1 MMKWIRRHREL
12 VLFLLDVVMICLSYF
27 LAFILRTDFHFKR
40 NFLNLQVLGRNM
52 VFIVAINLL
61 FNRLLK
67 VNNSLWKYASVS
79 EVLRISISVV
89 LANMV
94 WFIIVLVLPVK
105 NFIRSLPFIASLIL
119 LALELGA
126 RVLYKW
132 FATEEQVSK
141 RSKKAIIIG
150 AGDAGN
156 LMMRDLVNNDKYDA
170 QLVGFFDDADSKQGK
185 MVAGYKILGKVSDI
199 PEYCKTNKV
208 DMAFIAIV
216 DCSKTRRKEIMS
228 VLKECDIKT
237 YVADSFITTNTEEK
251 LNVRNV
257 SIEDL
262 LGRGETHLNDE
273 EIKAYLHDK
282 VIMVTGAG
290 GSIGS
295 ELCRQ
300 VMPYEPK
307 QLVLFDIYEN
317 HLYSLQQEII
327 LNRRLGKDK
336 TTFPVECLIGSV
348 RDPKRLNEVMEQ
360 YHPEVLF
367 HAAAHKHVPLMEDSP
382 REAIKNNV
390 FGTYNTIK
398 ACIDNK
404 VGKFILISTDKA
416 VNPTNVMGATKRMCE
431 LIVQSFRDNGITKIG
446 AVRFGNVLG
455 SNG

>member
-1 MMKWIRRHREL
+1 MMKLIRRHREL
-12 VLFLLDVVMICLSYF
+12 VLFILDIIFICVSYYMAFLLRVDFKVSNN
-27 LAFILRTDFHFKR
+27 LRHLIS
-40 NFLNLQVLGRNM
+40 LNNTI
-52 VFIVAINLL
+52 VFIVAINVL
-61 FNRLLK
+61 FNRLFK
-67 VNNSLWKYASVS
+67 VNNSLWKYASVT
-79 EVLRISISVV
+79 EVLRISFSAL
-89 LANMV
+89 LANTI
-94 WFIIVLVLPVK
+94 WFVIVLVLPVR
-105 NFIRSLPFIASLIL
+105 NFIRSLPFIALLIL

-132 FATEEQVSK
+132 LATEEQVSK

-185 MVAGYKILGKVSDI
+185 MVAGYKILGKVEDI
-199 PEYCKTNKV
+199 PTYCKDHQV

-237 YVADSFITTNTEEK
+237 YVADTVITTDTQEK

-317 HLYSLQQEII
+317 NLYSLQQ
-327 LNRRLGKDK
+327 
-336 TTFPVECLIGSV
+336 
-348 RDPKRLNEVMEQ
+348 
-360 YHPEVLF
+360 
-367 HAAAHKHVPLMEDSP
+367 
-382 REAIKNNV
+382 
-390 FGTYNTIK
+390 
-398 ACIDNK
+398 
-404 VGKFILISTDKA
+404 
-416 VNPTNVMGATKRMCE
+416 
-431 LIVQSFRDNGITKIG
+431 
-446 AVRFGNVLG
+446 
-455 SNG
+455 